1 MKTSLLLCALL
12 SPSFAQVYTPPPG
25 NGAAPPAN
33 QGGGDTT
40 IVRPQQQNAAPLMGN
55 EVPFVDPS
63 AETVTFNGRN
73 FAIADNRLFAARFER
88 YLNEPEDSSE
98 EAVEYRKT
106 IDQILALVSP
116 HNPTGP
122 NLYAAFKLLPKASN
136 YPGDAKL
143 CDSLSQAVYVA
154 MVSRKNVEGSKK
166 LMEALEEEK
175 QRVIR
180 EADCAQPVRQ
190 DNRMEATTAEA
201 RRKETAVLVSVPAQP
216 PTPVVECNRY
226 AMLTCNVASLRSRR

>member
-1 MKTSLLLCALL
+1 
-12 SPSFAQVYTPPPG
+12 
-25 NGAAPPAN
+25 
-33 QGGGDTT
+33 
-40 IVRPQQQNAAPLMGN
+40 MGN
-55 EVPFVDPS
+55 EVPFVDPA

-106 IDQILALVSP
+106 IDEILALVSP
-116 HNPTGP
+116 HNPKGP

-166 LMEALEEEK
+166 LMEALEDEK

-180 EADCAQPVRQ
+180 EADWKAANEKDPSLNQTG
-190 DNRMEATTAEA
+190 ATTGGGGG
-201 RRKETAVLVSVPAQP
+201 RTTGQQGGSTLFHRG
-216 PTPVVECNRY
+216 N
-226 AMLTCNVASLRSRR
+226 